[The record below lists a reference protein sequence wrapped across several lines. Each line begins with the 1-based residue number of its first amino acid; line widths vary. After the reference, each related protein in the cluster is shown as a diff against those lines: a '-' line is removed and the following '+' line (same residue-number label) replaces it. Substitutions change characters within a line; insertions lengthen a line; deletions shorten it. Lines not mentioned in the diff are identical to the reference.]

1 MFRLALTVA
10 ALLVSATL
18 AQAQTSPCLTA
29 SPGPSWVCVNG
40 GWLPPG
46 HPGIPTGT
54 GAPAPPPPN
63 QPAPAVPFKIGH
75 RYTRNASGTPTD
87 VYIMGAGQ
95 TIAGVG
101 VLFAECRSEGDGCL
115 FKGHVRLFLSN
126 ATAEGWEDIT
136 FSPYAA
142 P

>member
-1 MFRLALTVA
+1 MFRFALTVA
-10 ALLVSATL
+10 ALLASVPVAS
-18 AQAQTSPCLTA
+18 AQTLTCQTP
-29 SPGPSWVCVNG
+29 SPGPSWACVGG

-46 HPGIPTGT
+46 HPGIPPSTDI
-54 GAPAPPPPN
+54 PKPPTFN
-63 QPAPAVPFKIGH
+63 QPAPTVPFKIGH

-87 VYIMGAGQ
+87 IYVMGAGQ

-115 FKGHVRLFLSN
+115 FKGHIRLLLSN
-126 ATAEGWEDIT
+126 ADAKDWEDVT
-136 FSPYAA
+136 NSPYA